1 MKEAIHG
8 GLYIVCISTDTKSG
22 ELTRASTM

>member
-8 GLYIVCISTDTKSG
+8 GLYIVCINTDTKSG